1 MVNTTLQKF
10 IKNIDFEM
18 VHTLADLV
26 NYQVGQVVSK
36 TLTQNSSVSLT
47 MFAFDKDEEIS
58 FHDSSGDAM
67 VIVLDGQGEVT
78 IGSNKYI
85 VNKGETIIM
94 PAKIPHAVY
103 AKEQFKM
110 MLLVVFPQK

>member
-1 MVNTTLQKF
+1 MAILIT
-10 IKNIDFEM
+10 DFEI

-47 MFAFDKDEEIS
+47 LFAFDKDEEIS
-58 FHDSSGDAM
+58 SHDSSGDAM

-78 IGSNKYI
+78 IGLNKYI

-94 PAKIPHAVY
+94 PAKIAHAVY

-110 MLLVVFPQK
+110 MLLVVFPPLLLNI